1 MRAWF
6 YTRYGG
12 PAVLQTGEQPD
23 AALQSTYDVVIKVH
37 AASLNPIDYKRRQG
51 ALKVILDKHWP
62 HVVGY
67 DVSGVVVECG
77 AEVMRFQVGD
87 EVFGM
92 LPHNRNG
99 ALAELASVHE
109 DYLAKKPAN
118 LTHVQAA
125 SLPLVS
131 LTALLSFRAGHL
143 EEGKRVLVTGGAG
156 GVGSI
161 AIQIAKAVFKAQ
173 TVATTA
179 STRKVERMKSL
190 GADEVID
197 YTREAF
203 ERELAEYDFALD
215 CTGESVKCFECVTKN
230 GSVVSISETPSA
242 DELRGLESKGV
253 QVSRFIGFVLNCLSH
268 SVAKKARQV
277 QIHYKYF
284 FVVGNGAVL
293 DEIRT
298 LCEQHVVS
306 PVIDKVYPFEKA
318 DTAMEYLEAG
328 HAMGK
333 VVVEMIPGAV

>member
-12 PAVLQTGEQPD
+12 PAVLQTGEQSD
-23 AALQSTYDVVIKVH
+23 ATLQSTHDVVIKVH

-51 ALKVILDKHWP
+51 ALKVILDEHWP
-62 HVVGY
+62 HIVGY

-99 ALAELASVHE
+99 ALAEYVPMRYGRT
-109 DYLAKKPAN
+109 DN
-118 LTHVQAA
+118 LPD
-125 SLPLVS
+125 S
-131 LTALLSFRAGHL
+131 
-143 EEGKRVLVTGGAG
+143 GAETC
-156 GVGSI
+156 I
-161 AIQIAKAVFKAQ
+161 FK
-173 TVATTA
+173 
-179 STRKVERMKSL
+179 S
-190 GADEVID
+190 
-197 YTREAF
+197 F
-203 ERELAEYDFALD
+203 ERELAEYDFAFD

-230 GSVVSISETPSA
+230 GSVISISETPSA

-253 QVSRFIGFVLNCLSH
+253 QFSRFIGFVLNCLSH
-268 SVAKKARQV
+268 SVAKKARQA
-277 QIHYKYF
+277 QINYSYF
-284 FVVGNGAVL
+284 FVVDNGAAL

-298 LCEQHVVS
+298 LCEQNAIS

-328 HAMGK
+328 HAIGK
-333 VVVEMIPGAV
+333 VVVEVIPGAV